1 MIIYLFYILI
11 VQYDLEINGIA
22 FGDIDKQL
30 KEFKKYEEEKE
41 NQIKT
46 NTLIFE
52 PKDEIKNY
60 DNDNNNKEKEK
71 EKEKGYNVFEDNEFN
86 EVSTDSYDLFDSWFS
101 TPVFIININIIIT
114 IYIVIFSSK

>member
-1 MIIYLFYILI
+1 MIIYLFYIII

-101 TPVFIININIIIT
+101 TPVFIINIIT